1 MSRVSLVTVA
11 RAGAWAGSLPLASR
25 SLPVTLLVG
34 SMTGEAQGHQKGW
47 GKFQGPL
54 AEEGTR
60 GPGEGGRRVT
70 GVRAEEG
77 SPSWTQSL

>member
-60 GPGEGGRRVT
+60 GPGEGGGGWPASGLRRGLLAAV
-70 GVRAEEG
+70 
-77 SPSWTQSL
+77 WQW